1 MNKTTKARV
10 LSLEAN
16 LNSIVEGTF
25 DFNGNESELD
35 AVVAI
40 AEELLRILKGDK

>member
-1 MNKTTKARV
+1 MTKATKARV
-10 LSLEAN
+10 LSLEAD

-25 DFNGNESELD
+25 DFAGNESELD

-40 AEELLRILKGDK
+40 AEELLQILKGDK